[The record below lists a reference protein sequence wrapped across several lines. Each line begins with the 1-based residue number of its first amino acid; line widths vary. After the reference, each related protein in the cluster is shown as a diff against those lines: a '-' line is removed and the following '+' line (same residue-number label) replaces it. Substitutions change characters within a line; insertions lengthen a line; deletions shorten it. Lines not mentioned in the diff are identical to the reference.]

1 MLPKIR
7 PLIGIVSGFK
17 FQSQR
22 DDCWAVSIHN
32 ILEELAERLDR
43 PSLRQSEA
51 RLNRAMGYGRGLG
64 ALNIRIDR
72 VRPAVNEL
80 IGPLGFELIEES
92 LVGFDGLLVNL
103 RSDGFSYPI
112 AGMSFQYLADKPEQA
127 SLRFEGE
134 PASSVDHTV
143 IVLAADTEE
152 VTVFDPM
159 ERFSKAGKG
168 GDGLIS
174 LSTPAFLSY
183 WSQASVERE
192 WLMYAAP
199 VKRRREKTLLDY
211 TGGENAPER

>member
-1 MLPKIR
+1 
-7 PLIGIVSGFK
+7 
-17 FQSQR
+17 
-22 DDCWAVSIHN
+22 
-32 ILEELAERLDR
+32 
-43 PSLRQSEA
+43 
-51 RLNRAMGYGRGLG
+51 MGYGRGLG